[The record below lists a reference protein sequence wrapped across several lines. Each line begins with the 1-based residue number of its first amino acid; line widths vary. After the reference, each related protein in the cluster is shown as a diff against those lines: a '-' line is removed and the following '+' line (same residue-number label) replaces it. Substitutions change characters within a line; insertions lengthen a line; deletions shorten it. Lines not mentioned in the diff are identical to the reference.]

1 MRQNFLSDHCDPDL
15 PKRGPLP
22 SAEKSALLSRLLLG
36 AAVSMLA
43 MIGGC
48 GGGSSPGAVFDV
60 SGSTGVVSNTN
71 PASVAA
77 ATTQSVPN
85 VRMQAVLDQLAALGA
100 KPIDTLTVAQARTQ
114 PTPADAVKALLVKEG
129 KSTTPET
136 VGSAV
141 DTTFPGPAGLI
152 PITIYTPAGTGPF
165 PVVLYIHGGGWVI
178 ADRKVYDSS
187 ARALT
192 NAAGAI
198 IVSTDYRLGPENR
211 FPAAHDDTFAAYQW
225 VRANARQFNGDP
237 ARVAVVGE
245 SAGGNLAASIAIRAR
260 DQNVPLPLHQVLI
273 YPVTNYAFDTPSQI
287 NNPDSAPLSTKAL
300 RWFYERY
307 LSNPADG
314 ANPQFSVGRAS
325 LQGLPPATVINADVD
340 PLRSEGAAYAQKLG
354 AAGVKVNYR
363 NYSGVTHEFF
373 GMGAVLDEARQA
385 VDQAAQG
392 LKQSFGN

>member
-1 MRQNFLSDHCDPDL
+1 MQEFSFSPRANAALSGFSPVLLAAKQLH
-15 PKRGPLP
+15 R
-22 SAEKSALLSRLLLG
+22 SAWSAAAIALLAIS
-36 AAVSMLA
+36 
-43 MIGGC
+43 GC
-48 GGGSSPGAVFDV
+48 GGDSSSDVVTNLDGSS
-60 SGSTGVVSNTN
+60 SNTN

-85 VRMQAVLDQLAALGA
+85 SRMKAVLDELAALGA

-129 KSTTPET
+129 KSTAPEA
-136 VGSAV
+136 VGSVV
-141 DTTFPGPAGLI
+141 DRTFPGPAGPI

-165 PVVLYIHGGGWVI
+165 PVALYIHGGGWVI

-225 VRANARQFNGDP
+225 VRANARAFNGDP
-237 ARVAVVGE
+237 ARLAVVGE
-245 SAGGNLAASIAIRAR
+245 SAGGNLAASIAIQAR
-260 DQNVPLPLHQVLI
+260 DQGVPLPLHQVLI
-273 YPVTNYAFDTPSQI
+273 YPVTNYAFDTPSQVA
-287 NNPDSAPLSTKAL
+287 NPDSAPLSTKGL

-307 LSNPADG
+307 LNSPADG
-314 ANPQFSVGRAS
+314 ANPRFSVLRAN
-325 LQGLPPATVINADVD
+325 LQGLPPATVINADID
-340 PLRSEGAAYAQKLG
+340 PLRSEGAAYAQRLA
-354 AAGVKVNYR
+354 AAGVKVDYR

-373 GMGAVLDEARQA
+373 GMGAVLDEAKLAVAQAALGLRQA
-385 VDQAAQG
+385 
-392 LKQSFGN
+392 FRN

>member
-1 MRQNFLSDHCDPDL
+1 MRQIFLSVHCDRDL
-15 PKRGPLP
+15 PKSGPLL
-22 SAEKSALLSRLLLG
+22 SAKKSALLGRLLLV
-36 AAVSMLA
+36 AAVSTLA
-43 MIGGC
+43 VIGGC
-48 GGGSSPGAVFDV
+48 GGDSSPGAVLV
-60 SGSTGVVSNTN
+60 VPGSTGSVSNTN

-77 ATTQSVPN
+77 ATAQSVPN
-85 VRMQAVLDQLAALGA
+85 ARMQAVLDQLAALGA

-129 KSTTPET
+129 KSTAPEP

-141 DTTFPGPAGLI
+141 DTTFPGPAGPV
-152 PITIYTPAGTGPF
+152 PITIYTPAGAGPF
-165 PVVLYIHGGGWVI
+165 PVALFIHGGGWVI

-198 IVSTDYRLGPENR
+198 IVSTDYRLGPENK

-245 SAGGNLAASIAIRAR
+245 SAGGSLAASIAIRAR
-260 DQNVPLPLHQVLI
+260 DQNVPLPLYQVLI
-273 YPVTNYAFDTPSQI
+273 YPVTNYAFDTPSQVA
-287 NNPDSAPLSTKAL
+287 NPDSAPLSTKAL

-307 LSNPADG
+307 LSSPADG
-314 ANPQFSVGRAS
+314 ANPQFSIGRAS

-354 AAGVKVNYR
+354 AAGVKVDYR

-385 VDQAAQG
+385 VAQAAQG

>member
-1 MRQNFLSDHCDPDL
+1 MHQIFLLDHWGSDV
-15 PKRGPLP
+15 PKSGLRR
-22 SAEKSALLSRLLLG
+22 SAKKSALLSRLLLG
-36 AAVSMLA
+36 AAVSTLA
-43 MIGGC
+43 VMGGC
-48 GGGSSPGAVFDV
+48 GGDSSPGAVPGGP
-60 SGSTGVVSNTN
+60 GSTGSVANTN

-77 ATTQSVPN
+77 ASVQSAPN
-85 VRMQAVLDQLAALGA
+85 ARMQAVLDQLAALGA
-100 KPIDTLTVAQARTQ
+100 KPLDTLTVAQARTQ

-129 KSTTPET
+129 KSTTPEA

-141 DTTFPGPAGLI
+141 DTTFPGPAGPV
-152 PITIYTPAGTGPF
+152 PITIYTPAGAGPF
-165 PVVLYIHGGGWVI
+165 PVALYIHGGGWVI

-245 SAGGNLAASIAIRAR
+245 SAGGNLAASIAIQAR
-260 DQNVPLPLHQVLI
+260 DQGVPLPLHQVLI

-287 NNPDSAPLSTKAL
+287 ANPDSAPLSTKAL

-307 LSNPADG
+307 LSSPADG
-314 ANPQFSVGRAS
+314 TNPRFSILRAG
-325 LQGLPPATVINADVD
+325 LQGLPPATVINADID
-340 PLRSEGAAYAQKLG
+340 PLRSEGAAYAQKLV
-354 AAGVKVNYR
+354 AAGVKVDFR

-385 VDQAAQG
+385 VAQAAQG
-392 LKQSFGN
+392 LKQSFKN